1 VDKLKN
7 IFNSLIK
14 KKTTQMKSE
23 MYEERFE
30 RWLKV
35 SIGLARFDPFLMS
48 LVQSLGR
55 IDANLCEKD
64 FELVDKYLKGGNAEE
79 DYEHI
84 QNHLT
89 QSYLWI
95 LGAYEVVRTLTQ
107 NIKEKKSDD
116 PLDVLERFQAT
127 KNRFTRLRI
136 PLAKLEA
143 SKFHSKTDYQIAYP
157 GFAYEIGIAWKVSDD
172 VVISRQELSDLFL
185 ETLEFTRVQTLKRTL
200 AK

>member
-1 VDKLKN
+1 
-7 IFNSLIK
+7 
-14 KKTTQMKSE
+14 
-23 MYEERFE
+23 MYEEKFE

-35 SIGLARFDPFLMS
+35 SIGLTRFDPFLMS
-48 LVQSLGR
+48 LVQSLGQM
-55 IDANLCEKD
+55 DANLCEKD
-64 FELVDKYLKGGNAEE
+64 DELVEKYRKGGDAEE

-84 QNHLT
+84 QYHLT

-116 PLDVLERFQAT
+116 PLEVLERFQTT
-127 KNRFTRLRI
+127 KNRFARLRI

-157 GFAYEIGIAWKVSDD
+157 GFAYDIGITWRVSDD